1 MRCFLF
7 AFGVASLVACD
18 TGVLNVPLDQDGDGL
33 LSDLEAQL
41 GTDPYSTDSDGDGYS
56 DDEEYG
62 LGTDPTDAFSRPY
75 VGGWPMDKCADQIVA
90 TGHTIGD
97 TVEDFQLL
105 DQYGDLVRMY
115 DFCDHTVLLVES
127 GFG

>member
-1 MRCFLF
+1 MFMPIE
-7 AFGVASLVACD
+7 FGVASLVGCD
-18 TGVLNVPLDQDGDGL
+18 TGVLSVPLDQDGDGL
-33 LSDLEAQL
+33 LSDLESQL

-62 LGTDPTDAFSRPY
+62 LGTDPADALSRPY
-75 VGGWPMDKCADQIVA
+75 IGGWPMDPCADQVVA

-115 DFCDHTVLLVES
+115 DFCAHTVLLVES